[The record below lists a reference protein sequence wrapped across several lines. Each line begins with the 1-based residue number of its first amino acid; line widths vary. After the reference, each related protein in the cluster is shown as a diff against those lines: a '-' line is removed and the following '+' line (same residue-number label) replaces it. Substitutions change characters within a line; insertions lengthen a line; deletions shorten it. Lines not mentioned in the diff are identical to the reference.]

1 MKILFVCHS
10 VSPKSLPRVSQE
22 LQKEPPK
29 NSQRTPKIK
38 DKDNV
43 TEEEEVGHSLL
54 FVLICFSFLFFSN
67 PVCFQWYLAD
77 LIDVVFPRFYV
88 QVSVWVVILMR
99 PGPRQERQPHFMATL
114 PSLLRFKIIPKL
126 TNLAIKKLYR
136 LPLQAFC
143 IHKI

>member
-54 FVLICFSFLFFSN
+54 FILICFSFLFFSN
-67 PVCFQWYLAD
+67 SVCFQWYLAD